1 MIVNKR
7 EPGFAYTVGADE
19 DFEKL
24 FEREGVQDIKELIG
38 GPRQREGMI
47 QTVLILSAWHEK
59 KRALET
65 DGYIEEPLM
74 REELL
79 MLSMGEFTALFG
91 EAMEAMNRDM
101 RRTVQTAD
109 GTAKKNEGG
118 ALSP

>member
-7 EPGFAYTVGADE
+7 EPGFSYTVGAAE

-24 FEREGVQDIKELIG
+24 FEQEGVQGIKELID

-47 QTVLILSAWHEK
+47 QTVLILSAWNEK

-65 DGYIEEPLM
+65 DGYIEEPLL

-79 MLSMGEFTALFG
+79 MLPMGEFAALFG

-109 GTAKKNEGG
+109 PAKKNEGD
-118 ALSP
+118 AASP